1 MSFADGRLTPSGTI
15 SLTTDRRRLAIAT
28 IIGTSVEW
36 YDFFTY
42 AAAAGLVFSRL
53 FFEPAGPAVAT
64 ILSFTTVGISFLFR
78 PLGAFLAGH
87 FGDKIGR
94 RPMLMLTLVLMGVG
108 TTLIGLIPSYD
119 TIGVAA
125 PIILIFLRVV
135 QGISAG
141 GEWGGAVL
149 MAVEHAPRDRRGVF
163 GAMPQIGVPIGLLLS
178 SGVLAVMSAIFPGD
192 SFFGWGWRIPFL
204 LSFLLIIVGYW
215 VRRRLEESPVFLEI
229 AERKEQTRVPVVRLF
244 ARFTPLVLLA
254 ALVFAGDNG
263 VGYMTTGGFVQ
274 NYATN
279 PDGAV
284 HLDRSPVLW
293 IVALSGAVWL
303 VSAFFA
309 GWITDR
315 IGRRTTYLVGW
326 VIQAAAVLA
335 LFPLVNL
342 ASLGGLTVG
351 LVFLSIAL
359 GFTYGPQ
366 AAWYVELFPASIRFS
381 GISISYAIGAILGG
395 AFAPLIAQALLQ
407 ATKSTTAITLY
418 LLLLTAV
425 AFVATLLLRER
436 KGISLSP
443 ANEAEQEQGIYLWQ
457 KPGAE
462 GVKPAPLT

>member
-1 MSFADGRLTPSGTI
+1 MSSVDGHLTQSGTI
-15 SLTTDRRRLAIAT
+15 NLTSDRRRLAIAT
-28 IIGTSVEW
+28 IVGTSVEW

-42 AAAAGLVFSRL
+42 AAAAGLVFGKL
-53 FFEPAGPAVAT
+53 FFEPAGPAVGT
-64 ILSFTTVGISFLFR
+64 LLSFTTVGISFLFR

-94 RPMLMLTLVLMGVG
+94 RPMLMLTLILMGVG

-119 TIGVAA
+119 AIGVAA
-125 PIILIFLRVV
+125 PIILIVLRIL

-149 MAVEHAPRDRRGVF
+149 MAVEHAPRDKRGVF

-178 SGVLAVMSAIFPGD
+178 SGVLAIMSAIFPGD

-215 VRRRLEESPVFLEI
+215 VRRRLAESPVFLEI
-229 AERKEQTRVPVVRLF
+229 AEREEQTKIPVVKLF
-244 ARFTPLVLLA
+244 ARFTPLVILS

-279 PDGAV
+279 PDGAI
-284 HLDRSPVLW
+284 HLERGPVLW

-303 VSAFFA
+303 VAAYA
-309 GWITDR
+309 GGWLTDR
-315 IGRRTTYLVGW
+315 IGRRATYIIGW
-326 VIQAAAVLA
+326 IVQAAAVIA
-335 LFPLVNL
+335 LFPLVNIG
-342 ASLGGLTVG
+342 SLGGLTVA
-351 LVFLSIAL
+351 LIFLSIAL

-366 AAWYVELFPASIRFS
+366 ASWYVELFPASIRFS

-407 ATKSTTAITLY
+407 HTHSTTAITGY
-418 LLLLTAV
+418 LLLLTV
-425 AFVATLLLRER
+425 LGLVATLLLRER
-436 KGISLSP
+436 KGIDLRP
-443 ANEAEQEQGIYLWQ
+443 GNEAEQERGLYVWQ
-457 KPGAE
+457 KANE
-462 GVKPAPLT
+462 RA